1 MHDLEIKILSFF
13 NQSIANP
20 VFDLFFP
27 FWTDIQQ
34 SVFFYVLMGLL
45 VGFLV
50 VKKNWK
56 SLTVLGFC
64 LLGMFLVGR
73 INTHLLKPTFNRAR
87 PIQTILRTNH
97 QKSLSMPSGH
107 ALSAFFMAMFLSLFY
122 SKLSLPL
129 FLMASLTG
137 FSRMYNG
144 VHYFGDV
151 MVGAILG
158 IIFAYLYFL
167 LVDKLIKKKFKFL
180 VSVLLIVFT
189 LPAFAERKEWKDTT
203 RGKPLFPWI
212 WEDQIKPVVITG
224 FDKTGLQI
232 FATAAGVTFIT
243 HQYDGKIYDFSDD
256 GGNLWMSEKT
266 AKKFGKLGNGV
277 VSIGIAVTQLYFDQD
292 NGLRTARAVI
302 FTSISHITSAAIIR
316 RRRPNNPSDFLPFPS
331 SFPSG
336 HASSAFAVAGS
347 MAYSYGW
354 TGAVPGYVVAS
365 AIALSRVKENRH
377 WASDIVGGAFMGTF
391 WARASFRTK
400 EFAAEEILYIPSPVE
415 DGMMLTAM
423 KSF

>member
-1 MHDLEIKILSFF
+1 MHELEIKILSFF
-13 NQSIANP
+13 NQSIANQ

-27 FWTDIQQ
+27 FWTDVQQ
-34 SVFFYVLMGLL
+34 SVFFYALMILL

-56 SLTVLGFC
+56 SITVLGFC
-64 LLGMFLVGR
+64 LLGMFIVGR
-73 INTHLLKPTFNRAR
+73 VNSDLLKPAFNRAR
-87 PIQTILRTNH
+87 PSQTILRTNI
-97 QKSLSMPSGH
+97 QKSPSMPSGH
-107 ALSAFFMAMFLSLFY
+107 ALSAFFMAMFLSLFFP
-122 SKLSLPL
+122 KLSLPL
-129 FLMASLTG
+129 FLMAGLTG

-144 VHYFGDV
+144 VHYLGDV
-151 MVGAILG
+151 MVGAVLG
-158 IIFAYLYFL
+158 LFFAYLYYL
-167 LVDKLIKKKFKFL
+167 LVDQLMKKKMKFL
-180 VSVLLIVFT
+180 ATILVIVVS
-189 LPAFAERKEWKDTT
+189 LPAFAERQEWKDPT

-212 WEDQIKPVVITG
+212 WEDQIRPVVITG

-232 FATAAGVTFIT
+232 FAAAAGATFIT

-266 AKKFGKLGNGV
+266 AKKFGKLGNGLV
-277 VSIGIAVTQLYFDQD
+277 GIGIAATQLYFDQD

-302 FTSISHITSAAIIR
+302 FTSVSHMTSAAIIR
-316 RRRPNNPSDFLPFPS
+316 RRRPNNRSDFLPFPS

-336 HASSAFAVAGS
+336 HTSSAFAVAGS

-354 TGAVPGYVVAS
+354 AGALPGYAVAS

-377 WASDIVGGAFMGTF
+377 WASDIIGGAFMGTF

-400 EFAAEEILYIPSPVE
+400 EYGAEEIMYIPSPVE
-415 DGMMLTAM
+415 DGMMITAM